1 MISLPMPPF
10 AAIDT
15 YAACAQGVRDSDLKA
30 RLAGDTW
37 CVAGA
42 DARYA
47 QAGAA
52 NTTDDLTAADFQMS
66 AVTPA
71 EMRWLYD
78 RRLAGKTT
86 PARATYD
93 WLKQSAPFG
102 RCALCGVRDATTLD
116 HYLPKSTFPSL
127 AVNPVNLM
135 PACAHC
141 NQLKSSR
148 IGTTVHA
155 YFDDVSS
162 GAWLAASI
170 VESKPC
176 AVLFD
181 AISPG
186 HWPIALADRV
196 RVHFAVLRLGALY
209 SLQASRTL
217 RGDAVAFRRAFKSD
231 GPKGVR
237 INVNERAASWT
248 DHDPNCWEAAM
259 YTAMSQSDWFCDGGF
274 ELD

>member
-10 AAIDT
+10 SAIDT
-15 YAACAQGVRDSDLKA
+15 YAACAQGVRDSNLKA
-30 RLAGDTW
+30 RLAGDAW
-37 CVAGA
+37 CVVDA
-42 DARYA
+42 DARYT
-47 QAGAA
+47 QAGED
-52 NTTDDLTAADFQMS
+52 NTTQDLAAADFQMS
-66 AVTPA
+66 AVTSA

-78 RRLAGKTT
+78 RRLAGRTAS
-86 PARATYD
+86 ARATYD
-93 WLKQSAPFG
+93 SLKQAAPFG
-102 RCALCGVRDATTLD
+102 RCVLCGVRDATTLD

-162 GAWLAASI
+162 GVWLSASI

-176 AVLFD
+176 AVLFEV
-181 AISPG
+181 ISPV
-186 HWPIALADRV
+186 HWPVDLANRV
-196 RVHFAVLRLGALY
+196 RIHFAVLRLGALY

-217 RGDAVAFRRAFKSD
+217 RGDAVAFRRAFQSD
-231 GPKGVR
+231 GSKGVR
-237 INVNERAASWT
+237 FNLNERAASWT

-259 YTAMSQSDWFCDGGF
+259 YKAMSYSDWFCCGGF